1 MPAWFDLK
9 SLDPNGEEDAS
20 GIKKSADLVERLI
33 KAEIDAGIAPSNIVI
48 GGFSQGGALAL
59 YTGEETAQVRL
70 LEKRMNERLER
81 INLLLMNART
91 DPKSLDDHPEDF

>member
-20 GIKKSADLVERLI
+20 GIKKSADLVESLI
-33 KAEIDAGIAPSNIVI
+33 KAEIDAGIAPKNIVI

-59 YTGEETAQVRL
+59 YTGKDLRVVVRKQASFGDVEFMVRFL
-70 LEKRMNERLER
+70 
-81 INLLLMNART
+81 A
-91 DPKSLDDHPEDF
+91 